1 MFFCPY
7 FYGRYYWPQ
16 LPARIRAHALHATR
30 NNASVKQ
37 QALEL
42 MTRFADRQF
51 RQLILDLQFFALQ
64 LVQSFFIT
72 VGMELFFFDFLLDR
86 LVAALEFDD
95 MTL

>member
-1 MFFCPY
+1 MFF
-7 FYGRYYWPQ
+7 WPIFFWAVM
-16 LPARIRAHALHATR
+16 LASVTRRIRAYTLHATR
-30 NNASVKQ
+30 NVASVKPL
-37 QALEL
+37 ALEL
-42 MTRFADRQF
+42 MTRFVDRQF
-51 RQLILDLQFFALQ
+51 RQFILDLQFFALQ